1 MGNVE
6 VRDGVGVVPLGDTL
20 IAFWKA
26 PPTLDRW
33 QFQLNRMETLAASRP
48 DGIVCV
54 ALITEWATPPD
65 AKVRQAMQADYR
77 RMGTKVRRLVVIP
90 LGDSIWLSI
99 VRPIV
104 RGVLLLSGHS
114 QRHRVVATVQEGLD
128 AVLAAAGPTTPSS
141 DELRRGLTAVSA
153 ALGVP
158 MSVAA

>member
-6 VRDGVGVVPLGDTL
+6 VRDGVGLVPVGDTL

-33 QFQLNRMETLAASRP
+33 RFQLNRMEMLAASRP

-104 RGVLLLSGHS
+104 RGVLMLGGHA
-114 QRHRVVATVQEGLD
+114 QRHRVVATIQEGLE
-128 AVLAAAGPTTPSS
+128 AVRAVAGPTTPSS
-141 DELRRGLTAVSA
+141 HELREALSGLSAV
-153 ALGVP
+153 LGVAL
-158 MSVAA
+158 SVAA

>member
-1 MGNVE
+1 VGNVE
-6 VRDGVGVVPLGDTL
+6 VRDGVGLVPVGDTL

-33 QFQLNRMETLAASRP
+33 RFQLNRMEMLAASRP

-104 RGVLLLSGHS
+104 RGVLLLSGHA

-128 AVLAAAGPTTPSS
+128 AVQAVAGPTTPSS
-141 DELRRGLTAVSA
+141 QQLREAMSALSAV
-153 ALGVP
+153 LGVAL
-158 MSVAA
+158 SVAA